1 MWHSLFRAYNHL
13 PVTPSIPIPDMFLE
27 RTLAGWYNL
36 GMMDQLERDQ
46 VAGPAVSEDPADRPQ
61 QVMKCGRISV
71 LGVALVYLLV
81 SLALLPG
88 FLHAINADGIS
99 YISIARRYLGGDWH
113 GAINA
118 YWGPLFSWL
127 LVPFLALG
135 LDALLAGKLL
145 SIVIGLVTI
154 PGLYVLAARC
164 HLSERLRMVVMVSL
178 LPALWLFTF
187 QTLTP
192 DFLIVCV
199 LVWYFGVIFG
209 PGYLNGIRAA
219 VVVGVLGGLAYFS
232 KAYGFYFFIAHLSLM
247 TILLWLGAGVVA
259 GRRRAVLRA
268 YGVAL
273 VVFALFSSGWIAALS
288 VKYGHFIVST
298 SGCNNNA
305 LSALGARD
313 PLSLSCRSFRAP
325 SDASAISMWD
335 DPSVLVVP
343 NCTSFPSSVVMRHEG
358 HAIMRNLMLMAGLI
372 QRYFPL
378 AAVIMVGSMVYCVR
392 RRLGCLRLGGEALL
406 LSTLLLYLAG
416 YMLLFVEYRYLYIC
430 LILLVLLGARVIRY
444 LEAWGVLVGRWR
456 GAACVILALSIGVPS
471 ALQTRVL
478 HGKVEG
484 VAVYELSMRLARQ
497 TRLVGNIA
505 SNKNWHQTLFIA
517 YYLGLRYFDI
527 KGATPDDEILP
538 ALARLGVNAYFVWE
552 DTAEEHARFKNF
564 PELTGGTID
573 GLRIYD
579 LGGQSR

>member
-1 MWHSLFRAYNHL
+1 ML
-13 PVTPSIPIPDMFLE
+13 LE
-27 RTLAGWYNL
+27 RTPVGWYKP
-36 GMMDQLERDQ
+36 D
-46 VAGPAVSEDPADRPQ
+46 
-61 QVMKCGRISV
+61 MKRGRISV
-71 LGVALVYLLV
+71 VGVALVYLLV

-88 FLHAINADGIS
+88 FFHAINADGIS

-118 YWGPLFSWL
+118 YWGPLLSWL

-145 SIVIGLVTI
+145 SITIGLVTI
-154 PGLYVLAARC
+154 AGLYVLAARC
-164 HLSERLRMVVMVSL
+164 QLSERLRLGVMVSL

-192 DFLIVCV
+192 DFLMVCV

-209 PGYLNGIRAA
+209 PGYLNGFRSA

-247 TILLWLGAGVVA
+247 TFLLWLGAGVAV

-273 VVFALFSSGWIAALS
+273 IVFALLSSGWIAALS
-288 VKYGHFIVST
+288 VKYGHFTVST
-298 SGCNNNA
+298 SGSNNNA

-313 PLSLSCRSFRAP
+313 PLSSSCRSFRAP
-325 SDASAISMWD
+325 GDASAISMWD
-335 DPSVLVVP
+335 DPSVLVVSDRP
-343 NCTSFPSSVVMRHEG
+343 RLSASVVISHEG
-358 HAIMRNLMLMAGLI
+358 HAIVGNLSRMAGMI
-372 QRYFPL
+372 QEYSPL
-378 AAVIMVGSMVYCVR
+378 AAVIIAGSIVYCVR
-392 RRLGCLRLGGEALL
+392 RRLACLRPGGEALI

-416 YMLLFVEYRYLYIC
+416 YLPLFVERRYLFVC
-430 LILLVLLGARVIRY
+430 LVLLALLGARMIRY
-444 LEAWGVLVGRWR
+444 LEAWGILAGRWR
-456 GAACVILALSIGVPS
+456 VAACVILFLSIGVPP
-471 ALQTRVL
+471 ALQTRLL
-478 HGKVEG
+478 HGKAEG

-517 YYLGLRYFDI
+517 YHLGLRFFDI

-538 ALARLGVNAYFVWE
+538 TLARLGVNAYFVWE
-552 DTAEEHARFKNF
+552 ETAEEHARFKNF

-579 LGGQSR
+579 LGGQSK